1 MKPISMIL
9 LVTNRASGQTIPA
22 GALSGNS
29 GSYQVIH
36 CDDPQSLLDGLK
48 EKGDS
53 VPLELRPCLILLDWI
68 RPDEECIRI
77 IRRLKDDS
85 RVKKVPVLVVAEQS
99 DPQMVRQCYSLNTS
113 FYLLKPADP
122 SALKVFLDHL
132 GQFLSLDGIK
142 LPQIRHRWSSF
153 PIAAAH

>member
-1 MKPISMIL
+1 MKPISMIFL
-9 LVTNRASGQTIPA
+9 LSNRPSGQAILT
-22 GALSGNS
+22 GAMSGDS
-29 GSYQVIH
+29 GSYQVVP

-68 RPDEECIRI
+68 RPDEGCIRI
-77 IRRLKDDS
+77 IRRLKEDS
-85 RVKKVPVLVVAEQS
+85 RIKKVPVLVVAEQS
-99 DPQMVRQCYSLNTS
+99 DPLMVRQCYSLNTS

-122 SALKVFLDHL
+122 CAVQSFLDHL

-142 LPQIRHRWSSF
+142 LPQIRHRWSSH